1 MARIRT
7 IKPEFWTSEQLSS
20 CSRDARLLFIG
31 LWNFCD
37 DGGVHPASAK
47 RVKME
52 VFPGDDAA
60 IALIE
65 SWIKE
70 LIFNGLLEEYAVDG
84 KKYWHVI
91 SWSNHQKIDKPNYR
105 HPSPKDADKF
115 DYHSTNDRRM
125 VVEHSANGSRTLDE
139 HSTSIHPRNG
149 MEGNGKEDISEVAD
163 ATSPVALD
171 KNSILAGHD
180 DAQVVFAHWQQVMNK
195 PKAKLDD
202 VRKRK
207 IKAALKS
214 FSVADCQL
222 AIDGCA
228 ESPFHMGKNEA
239 GKRYDGVS
247 LIFRNSEKIEQ
258 FIAMTKT
265 SENFSSAPL
274 LYFPNSDLMR
284 GVI

>member
-7 IKPEFWTSEQLSS
+7 IKPEFWTAEQLAS

-52 VFPGDDAA
+52 VFPGDDAE

-65 SWIKE
+65 YWIKE

-91 SWSNHQKIDKPNYR
+91 SWSSHQKIDKPNYR
-105 HPSPKDADKF
+105 HPKPEDAEKF
-115 DYHSTNDRRM
+115 DDHSSNDRRM
-125 VVEHSANGSRTLDE
+125 VAEHSTNGCRTLDE
-139 HSTSIHPRNG
+139 HSTTIHPRNG
-149 MEGNGKEDISEVAD
+149 MEGNGKEDIREVAG
-163 ATSPVALD
+163 ATSAVGLD
-171 KNSILAGHD
+171 KNSTLAGHD
-180 DAQVVFAHWQQVMNK
+180 DVQVVFAHWQQVMNK

-202 VRKRK
+202 VRRRK

-214 FSVADCQL
+214 FSVPDCQL

-228 ESPFHMGKNEA
+228 QSDFHMGKNDN
-239 GKRYDGVS
+239 GKRYDGIS

-265 SENFSSAPL
+265 SENFSGMGPS
-274 LYFPNSDLMR
+274 SDLMR

>member
-1 MARIRT
+1 MPRIRT
-7 IKPEFWTSEQLSS
+7 VKPEFFTSEQVAA

-52 VFPGDDAA
+52 VFPGDDVNVE
-60 IALIE
+60 LVE
-65 SWIKE
+65 TWIRE
-70 LIFNGLLEEYAVDG
+70 LISNGLLEEYSVEG

-91 SWSNHQKIDKPNYR
+91 SWKNHQKIDKPNYR
-105 HPSPKDADKF
+105 HPKPEDATKF
-115 DYHSTNDRRM
+115 DEHSTNSRRL
-125 VVEHSANGSRTLDE
+125 SDE
-139 HSTSIHPRNG
+139 DSTSIHPRNG
-149 MEGNGKEDISEVAD
+149 MEGNGKEDICEVAG
-163 ATSPVALD
+163 ATSPVGLD
-171 KNSILAGHD
+171 KNLISAGHED
-180 DAQVVFAHWQQVMNK
+180 VQVVFAHWQQVMNK
-195 PKAKLDD
+195 PKTKLDD
-202 VRKRK
+202 VRRRK

-228 ESPFHMGKNEA
+228 QSAFHMGKNDN
-239 GKRYDGVS
+239 GKCYDGIS

-258 FIAMTKT
+258 FIAMTQA
-265 SENFSSAPL
+265 SENL
-274 LYFPNSDLMR
+274 LATNFLQLADSDLMR